1 MKRSWGQQR
10 GQSSTKTSVWRP
22 ETLEHA
28 INHCGTPMEGSE
40 CCFVRHTGDST
51 ASQATHELT
60 HQLLQS
66 TSRQSV
72 TYKIWLITNHR
83 SLFRIRSNSYQF
95 CSTPPRVTIVW
106 PYAATHIVDYFR
118 QEWVVHLRQTVA
130 TTRARIPVWNG
141 HWCCGWIKTREKPFG
156 KRNPLVITW
165 ADTVVENNC
174 SCTQAKKKRKKR
186 VGIGLSRSR
195 QDARTCCAQDIV
207 SKRSVVVRA
216 PSSAN
221 GGPGGRRWGR
231 TPSKGGCKSQKTGL
245 GRIPRHS
252 SLRATCFKRNKERG
266 GGEEEQTDKVWIKVW
281 NINACDVRLL
291 FPGS

>member
-72 TYKIWLITNHR
+72 TYNIWLITNHR

-141 HWCCGWIKTREKPFG
+141 HWCCGWIKSERKTFWEK
-156 KRNPLVITW
+156 K
-165 ADTVVENNC
+165 
-174 SCTQAKKKRKKR
+174 S
-186 VGIGLSRSR
+186 
-195 QDARTCCAQDIV
+195 TCYHV
-207 SKRSVVVRA
+207 S
-216 PSSAN
+216 
-221 GGPGGRRWGR
+221 
-231 TPSKGGCKSQKTGL
+231 
-245 GRIPRHS
+245 RHS
-252 SLRATCFKRNKERG
+252 SWKQLFLHASKKKKKKKSGDWSVSFQAGRQNMLRSRYC
-266 GGEEEQTDKVWIKVW
+266 
-281 NINACDVRLL
+281 
-291 FPGS
+291 